1 NYSIVPITTAR
12 AFVFAVKPTAVW
24 DHSAPYGER
33 TNQRSSRR
41 NFVFAVNGPTS
52 PIIPV
57 RGFTLDPKAEAIID
71 HWGPASGFN
80 KPHAMAVSPNGTA
93 LYIVEI
99 GPNKVWK
106 FDLV

>member
-1 NYSIVPITTAR
+1 MRI
-12 AFVFAVKPTAVW
+12 
-24 DHSAPYGER
+24 G
-33 TNQRSSRR
+33 